1 MNIMAELAIIF
12 GICLVS
18 EGISALLPIALPAS
32 VISMLVLLALLL
44 QAMYGAVDLQ
54 VVKPRHIDRVCR
66 FLVANMAFFFVAPC
80 AGIIE
85 HVESLLACLLPFLC
99 AAILTTPLVYAA
111 TAWSIQLM
119 LRARRRKES
128 HHA

>member
-1 MNIMAELAIIF
+1 MHILGELALIF
-12 GICLVS
+12 GICLAG
-18 EGISALLPIALPAS
+18 EGIAALIPVAFPAS
-32 VISMLVLLALLL
+32 VVSLVLLMVLLL
-44 QAMYGAVDLQ
+44 TG
-54 VVKPRHIDRVCR
+54 VVKDRHIRTVSH
-66 FLVANMAFFFVAPC
+66 FFVANMAFFFVAPC

-119 LRARRRKES
+119 LRVRRRKES

>member
-1 MNIMAELAIIF
+1 MP
-12 GICLVS
+12 GLVF
-18 EGISALLPIALPAS
+18 
-32 VISMLVLLALLL
+32 
-44 QAMYGAVDLQ
+44 
-54 VVKPRHIDRVCR
+54 RVR
-66 FLVANMAFFFVAPC
+66 GANMAFFFVAPC

-99 AAILTTPLVYAA
+99 AAILTPLVYAA

>member
-1 MNIMAELAIIF
+1 MA
-12 GICLVS
+12 GI
-18 EGISALLPIALPAS
+18 
-32 VISMLVLLALLL
+32 
-44 QAMYGAVDLQ
+44 
-54 VVKPRHIDRVCR
+54 VKPRHIDRVCR

>member
-1 MNIMAELAIIF
+1 MGIMAQIGIVLAV
-12 GICLVS
+12 CLVG
-18 EGISALLPIALPAS
+18 EGIAALLPIPFPAS
-32 VISMLVLLALLL
+32 VISMLVLLALLM
-44 QAMYGAVDLQ
+44 AGI
-54 VVKPRHIDRVCR
+54 VKPRHIDRVCR

>member
-1 MNIMAELAIIF
+1 MQIMGELALIF
-12 GICLVS
+12 GVCLAGEAIAALIPAAFPSSVVS
-18 EGISALLPIALPAS
+18 
-32 VISMLVLLALLL
+32 LVLLMVLLL
-44 QAMYGAVDLQ
+44 TG
-54 VVKPRHIDRVCR
+54 VVKERQIRTVSH
-66 FLVANMAFFFVAPC
+66 FFVANMAFFFVAPC

-99 AAILTTPLVYAA
+99 VAILTTPLVYAA

>member
-1 MNIMAELAIIF
+1 MGIMAQIGIVLAV
-12 GICLVS
+12 CLVG
-18 EGISALLPIALPAS
+18 EGIAALLPIPFPAS

-44 QAMYGAVDLQ
+44 AGI
-54 VVKPRHIDRVCR
+54 VKPRHIDRVCR

-99 AAILTTPLVYAA
+99 AAILTTPLVYTA